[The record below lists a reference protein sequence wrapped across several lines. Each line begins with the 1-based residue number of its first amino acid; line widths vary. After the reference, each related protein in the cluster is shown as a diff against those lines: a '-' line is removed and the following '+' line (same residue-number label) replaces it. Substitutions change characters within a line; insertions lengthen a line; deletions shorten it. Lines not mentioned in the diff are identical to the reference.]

1 MSSKTSA
8 VLASLHKVS
17 RRLKLGRV
25 GDSLTYFL
33 NSVIN
38 RPSSTILKRYDMY
51 DYLNF
56 IHPDVRSSAIGKN
69 VVESSMYDLQIVI
82 PVYNTGSFLKACIDS
97 VLTQNTHYSYH
108 CVIVNDGS
116 TDSSNEIL
124 SVYASDS
131 RVTIINQ
138 SNKGISGARNT
149 GLSTIFGR
157 YVTFLD
163 SDDMLAPDAIT
174 HWMDAAYKYDADVVE
189 GSFRRRN
196 TDGKLYSGVIWPEE
210 MICDKEKMQGIA
222 WLKVYKAELWE
233 NIKFPEK
240 YWFEDS
246 IICGLLL
253 PMVKKYVQIPN
264 VVYYYTLNRGS
275 ISFNSRGRTK
285 MIDNIYITKS
295 ILHDAESLRL
305 FDNNYEY
312 LYRYFLY
319 QTHTNWD
326 RTYMLGHDI
335 EYAVFLESV
344 NLFNHFFPT
353 DIEQNGFP
361 ASISKALRSENF
373 PLYRKTNLIY
383 PRN

>member
-1 MSSKTSA
+1 MSSKISF

-25 GDSLTYFL
+25 GDRLIYCL
-33 NSVIN
+33 NNLIN
-38 RPSSTILKRYDMY
+38 RPSSTILKYNDVY
-51 DYLNF
+51 NYLNS
-56 IHPDVRSSAIGKN
+56 IHIDVQSSSIDKN
-69 VVESSMYDLQIVI
+69 TITTPTCDLQIVI
-82 PVYNTGSFLKACIDS
+82 PVYNTGPFLKACIDS
-97 VLTQNTHYSYH
+97 VLTQDTHYGYH
-108 CVIVNDGS
+108 LVIVNDGS
-116 TDSSNEIL
+116 TDSSYEIL
-124 SVYASDS
+124 SAYASDS
-131 RVTIINQ
+131 RITIINQ

-149 GLSTIFGR
+149 GLNTIFGR

-163 SDDMLAPDAIT
+163 SDDMLAPDAIK
-174 HWMDAAYKYDADVVE
+174 HWMDTAYKYDADVVE

-210 MICDKEKMQGIA
+210 KICDKEKIQGLA
-222 WLKVYKAELWE
+222 WLKVYKAELWK

-253 PMVKKYVQIPN
+253 PLVKRYVQIPN

-285 MIDNIYITKS
+285 MLDNIYITKS
-295 ILHDAESLRL
+295 ILHDAESLHL
-305 FDNNYEY
+305 FDSDYEY

-335 EYAVFLESV
+335 EYAVFLESI
-344 NLFNHFFPT
+344 NLFNHFFT
-353 DIEQNGFP
+353 NDLEQNGFT
-361 ASISKALRSENF
+361 ASLAKALREEDFS
-373 PLYRKTNLIY
+373 LYRKTNLNY